1 MRKYILFLIKIILLL
16 KTLKMD
22 NLNSNSEIEKEL
34 LDFGFEKEQVDL
46 ALRLSSK
53 KEEAIDL

>member
-1 MRKYILFLIKIILLL
+1 MRKYILFLIKIILIL

-34 LDFGFEKEQVDL
+34 LDFGFEKEHIDL
-46 ALRLSSK
+46 AMKLSNK